1 MRAGEPA
8 FTFNRM
14 WVGSVATLLVCVI
27 MLGGVLA
34 NQSGNMTNQGLIKAQ
49 LAESLALDQAQ
60 IKALVEDSY
69 RTAIRICFP
78 RL

>member
-1 MRAGEPA
+1 
-8 FTFNRM
+8 
-14 WVGSVATLLVCVI
+14 